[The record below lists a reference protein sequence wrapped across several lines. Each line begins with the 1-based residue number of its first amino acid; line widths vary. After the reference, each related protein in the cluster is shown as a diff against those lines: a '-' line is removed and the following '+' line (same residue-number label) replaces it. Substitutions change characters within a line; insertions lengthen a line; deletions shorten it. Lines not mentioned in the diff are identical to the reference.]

1 MSHFSRLKCAG
12 AAMAGMDDIRAQLAS
27 LLGKPRDSIGQV
39 RKTDETPPRVSVIDV
54 AAIITGHNVRYAAQA
69 IRNIYEKYPDL
80 DEKNIQVKFA
90 ERKLC
95 FPSGACWA
103 KLLLKKK

>member
-1 MSHFSRLKCAG
+1 M
-12 AAMAGMDDIRAQLAS
+12 
-27 LLGKPRDSIGQV
+27 V

-54 AAIITGHNVRYAAQA
+54 AAIITGHNVKYAAQA

-90 ERKLC
+90 NSKARKANRGISSPGPAGLG
-95 FPSGACWA
+95 FSKRRSDSNSEPLLTLAIRLKMGANQPPGASWVA
-103 KLLLKKK
+103 S